1 LKVADY
7 KVHGGKMLKVKLV
20 LNEQLIDSVTIL
32 GDFFLH
38 PESAIETIEKRL
50 CGCKVDTES
59 LASEIQA
66 VLDEQKAIIIGATAL
81 DIAKAI
87 EKASLAD

>member
-20 LNEQLIDSVTIL
+20 LNGQMIDSVTIL

-38 PESAIETIEKRL
+38 PESAIETIEEKLR
-50 CGCKVDTES
+50 GCRVDIES
-59 LASEIQA
+59 LTNKIQG
-66 VLDEQKAIIIGATAL
+66 VLDEQTATIIGATAL

-87 EKASLAD
+87 EKASQTD